1 MSKTM
6 SLAVCVSPIRVSDV
20 VSLGSL
26 AEAMGKPLAPS
37 NDIFRVRADFD
48 AATVP
53 AASDLPLLPVP
64 HMYSA

>member
-1 MSKTM
+1 MSKIM

-26 AEAMGKPLAPS
+26 AEAGRNTLAPS
-37 NDIFRVRADFD
+37 NDIFRVRADID
-48 AATVP
+48 AAAVP
-53 AASDLPLLPVP
+53 SANDLPLPVP